1 MRIGINALFLQK
13 PATGMGQHLLH
24 LLEGLDSLEEKDQQ
38 YVLLAPRFRRAYTVR
53 APQLSDR
60 FREVEVVSAL
70 ARLGENAEQVWWEQ
84 IGIVRAGVRERIDLL
99 HCPYWSNPLWS
110 PWPTVV
116 TVHDVIQFVLPE
128 YAWRKISRVYF
139 GLVSRGARRAD
150 AIITVS
156 ECSKRDIVKLLNVAP
171 DRIHVIGN
179 AVDERFHPVRDAWL
193 LASVRERYGI
203 APRFMLYFGGFDLR
217 KNVPR
222 LIEAYARLPDAV
234 RRQYPLVIAGRYQ
247 HLGHPLYPDP
257 RVVVQRLGLEGQVM
271 FTGQI
276 REQDKAPLYSA
287 ATVFAFPSLYEGFGM
302 PVLEAMA
309 CGTPVVTSNRSALPE
324 VAGDA
329 GVLVDPYDT
338 EAISQAIAELLDS
351 QERREDLSRRGLDR
365 ARHFTWRQVA
375 EQTVRVYQDF
385 GRRGSALGDQQSA
398 ISSQPV
404 GRSTLTDG

>member
-1 MRIGINALFLQK
+1 VRIGINALFLQK

-24 LLEGLDSLEEKDQQ
+24 LLEGLDSLDEKDQQ

-60 FREVEVVSAL
+60 FREVEVVSTL
-70 ARLGENAEQVWWEQ
+70 ARLGENVEQLWWEQ
-84 IGIVRAGVRERIDLL
+84 AGIVRAGAREHIDLL

-139 GLVSRGARRAD
+139 GLVSRAARRAE

-156 ECSKRDIVKLLNVAP
+156 ERSKEDIVNLLAVP
-171 DRIHVIGN
+171 PERIHVIGN
-179 AVDERFHPVRDAWL
+179 AVDDSFYPVRDAWL
-193 LASVRERYGI
+193 LGAVRERYGI
-203 APRFMLYFGGFDLR
+203 GSRFILYFGGFDLR

-222 LIEAYARLPDAV
+222 LIEAYARLPEHV
-234 RRQYPLVIAGRYQ
+234 RREYQLVIAGRYQ
-247 HLGHPLYPDP
+247 HLGHPLFPDP
-257 RVVVQRLGLEGQVM
+257 RATVQRLGLEGNVI

-287 ATVFAFPSLYEGFGM
+287 ATVFAFPSLYEGFGI

-329 GVLVDPYDT
+329 GLLVDPYDT
-338 EAISQAIAELLDS
+338 EAISAGLADLVEQQTLRDEQA
-351 QERREDLSRRGLDR
+351 RRGLDR
-365 ARHFTWRQVA
+365 ARKFTWRQVA
-375 EQTVRVYQDF
+375 EQTVRVYRQVVDS
-385 GRRGSALGDQQSA
+385 RQSPLF
-398 ISSQPV
+398 SPV
-404 GRSTLTDG
+404 VAD

>member
-24 LLEGLDSLEEKDQQ
+24 LLQGLDSLDDKDQQ
-38 YVLLAPRFRRAYTVR
+38 YMLLAPRFRRAYTVR

-70 ARLGENAEQVWWEQ
+70 ARLGENVEQVWWEQ
-84 IGIVRAGVRERIDLL
+84 VGIVLAGMREKIDLL
-99 HCPYWSNPLWS
+99 HCPYWSSPLWS

-139 GLVSRGARRAD
+139 GLVSAGARRAQ
-150 AIITVS
+150 AVITVS
-156 ECSKRDIVKLLNVAP
+156 ECSKQDIMKIIGLGP
-171 DRIHVIGN
+171 ERIHVIGN
-179 AVDERFHPVRDAWL
+179 AVDASLYPVRDAWL

-203 APRFMLYFGGFDLR
+203 APRFVLYFGGFDMR

-222 LIEAYARLPDAV
+222 LIEAYARLPEAL
-234 RRQYPLVIAGRYQ
+234 RREYQLVIAGRYQ
-247 HLGHPLYPDP
+247 HLDP
-257 RVVVQRLGLEGQVM
+257 RQTVRRLGLEGNVI

-309 CGTPVVTSNRSALPE
+309 CGTPVVTSNVSALPE

-329 GVLVDPYDT
+329 GLLVNPYAP
-338 EAISQAIAELLDS
+338 EAIGEALAELLES
-351 QERREDLSRRGLDR
+351 AARREDLSRRGLER
-365 ARHFTWRQVA
+365 ARRFTWPQVA
-375 EQTVRVYQDF
+375 EQTVRVYKQILCA
-385 GRRGSALGDQQSA
+385 S
-398 ISSQPV
+398 
-404 GRSTLTDG
+404 

>member
-1 MRIGINALFLQK
+1 MSQGRSMRIGINALFLQK

-24 LLEGLDSLEEKDQQ
+24 LLEGLDSLDDKDQQ
-38 YVLLAPRFRRAYTVR
+38 YVLLAPRFRRAYTLR
-53 APQLSDR
+53 APKLSDR

-70 ARLGENAEQVWWEQ
+70 ARLGENVEQVWWEQ
-84 IGIVRAGVRERIDLL
+84 VGIVRAGMREHIDLL
-99 HCPYWSNPLWS
+99 HCPYWSNPLWA

-139 GLVSRGARRAD
+139 GLVSAGARRAQ
-150 AIITVS
+150 AVITVS
-156 ECSKRDIVKLLNVAP
+156 ECSKQDIMKILGLGP
-171 DRIHVIGN
+171 ERIHVIGN
-179 AVDERFHPVRDAWL
+179 AVDASLYPVRDAWL
-193 LASVRERYGI
+193 LANVRERYGI
-203 APRFMLYFGGFDLR
+203 APRFVLYFGGFDMR

-222 LIEAYARLPDAV
+222 LIEAYARLPEV
-234 RRQYPLVIAGRYQ
+234 LRREYQLVIAGRYQ

-257 RVVVQRLGLEGQVM
+257 RQTVRRLGLDGNVI

-309 CGTPVVTSNRSALPE
+309 CGTPVVTSNVSALPE

-329 GVLVDPYDT
+329 GLLVNPY
-338 EAISQAIAELLDS
+338 EPAAISEALAELLES
-351 QERREDLSRRGLDR
+351 AARRDDLARRGLER
-365 ARHFTWRQVA
+365 ARRFTWPQVA
-375 EQTVRVYQDF
+375 EQTVRVYKQILCA
-385 GRRGSALGDQQSA
+385 S
-398 ISSQPV
+398 
-404 GRSTLTDG
+404 

>member
-1 MRIGINALFLQK
+1 MRVGINALFLQK
-13 PATGMGQHLLH
+13 PATGMGQHLFH

-38 YVLLAPRFRRAYTVR
+38 YILLSPRFRRAYTLQT
-53 APQLSDR
+53 PQLSDR

-70 ARLGENAEQVWWEQ
+70 ARLGDNVEQVWWEQ
-84 IGIVRAGVRERIDLL
+84 VGIVRAGAREHVDLL
-99 HCPYWSNPLWS
+99 HSPYWSNPLWA

-139 GLVSRGARRAD
+139 GIVSRGARRAD

-156 ECSKRDIVKLLNVAP
+156 ECSKRDIVKLLGLP
-171 DRIHVIGN
+171 PQRIHVIGN
-179 AVDERFHPVRDAWL
+179 AVDATLHPVRDAWL

-203 APRFMLYFGGFDLR
+203 GSRFVLYFGGFDLR

-222 LIEAYARLPDAV
+222 LIEAYERLPAAL
-234 RRQYPLVIAGRYQ
+234 RKEYQLVISGRYQ

-257 RVVVQRLGLEGQVM
+257 RETVQRLGLDGQVV

-276 REQDKAPLYSA
+276 REQDKAPLFSA
-287 ATVFAFPSLYEGFGM
+287 ATVFAFPSLYEGFGI

-309 CGTPVVTSNRSALPE
+309 CGTPVVTSNLSALPE

-329 GVLVDPYDT
+329 GLLVDPYDT
-338 EAISQAIAELLDS
+338 DAISTGIDTLLEEQPLREELA
-351 QERREDLSRRGLDR
+351 RRGLER
-365 ARHFTWRQVA
+365 AGLFTWQQVA
-375 EQTVRVYQDF
+375 DQTLKVY
-385 GRRGSALGDQQSA
+385 RLVANGSDCAS
-398 ISSQPV
+398 
-404 GRSTLTDG
+404 

>member
-13 PATGMGQHLLH
+13 PTTGMGQHLLH
-24 LLEGLDSLEEKDQQ
+24 LLQGLDSLDDKDQQ
-38 YVLLAPRFRRAYTVR
+38 YMLLAPRFRRAYTVR

-70 ARLGENAEQVWWEQ
+70 ARLGENVEQVWWEQ
-84 IGIVRAGVRERIDLL
+84 VGIVLAGMREKIDLL
-99 HCPYWSNPLWS
+99 HGPYWSNPLWS

-139 GLVSRGARRAD
+139 GLVSAGARRAQ
-150 AIITVS
+150 AVITVS
-156 ECSKRDIVKLLNVAP
+156 ECSKQDIMKILGLGP
-171 DRIHVIGN
+171 ERIHVIGN
-179 AVDERFHPVRDAWL
+179 AVDASLYPVRDAWL
-193 LASVRERYGI
+193 LANVRERYGI
-203 APRFMLYFGGFDLR
+203 APRFVLYFGGFDMR

-222 LIEAYARLPDAV
+222 LIEAYARLPEV
-234 RRQYPLVIAGRYQ
+234 LRREYQLVIAGRYQ

-257 RVVVQRLGLEGQVM
+257 RQTVRRLGLDGNVI

-309 CGTPVVTSNRSALPE
+309 CGTPVVTSNVSALPE

-329 GVLVDPYDT
+329 GLLVNPY
-338 EAISQAIAELLDS
+338 EPAAISEALAELLES
-351 QERREDLSRRGLDR
+351 AARRDDLARRGLER
-365 ARHFTWRQVA
+365 ARRFTWPQVA
-375 EQTVRVYQDF
+375 EQTVRVYKQILCA
-385 GRRGSALGDQQSA
+385 S
-398 ISSQPV
+398 
-404 GRSTLTDG
+404 

>member
-13 PATGMGQHLLH
+13 PTSGMGQHLLH
-24 LLEGLDSLEEKDQQ
+24 LLEGLDSLEDRDQR
-38 YVLLAPRFRRAYTVR
+38 YLLLAPRFRRAYTVR

-84 IGIVRAGVRERIDLL
+84 VGIVVAGMREKIDLL
-99 HCPYWSNPLWS
+99 HSPYWANPMWS

-139 GLVSRGARRAD
+139 GLVSVGARRAD
-150 AIITVS
+150 AVITVS
-156 ECSKRDIVKLLNVAP
+156 ECSKSDIMKILGLP
-171 DRIHVIGN
+171 PERIHVIGN
-179 AVDERFHPVRDAWL
+179 AVDASFYPVRDAWL
-193 LASVRERYGI
+193 LANVRERYGI
-203 APRFMLYFGGFDLR
+203 APRFVLYFGGFDMR

-222 LIEAYARLPDAV
+222 VIEAYCKLPEAL
-234 RRQYPLVIAGRYQ
+234 RREYQLVIAGRYQ

-257 RVVVQRLGLEGQVM
+257 RETVRRLGLERNVI

-287 ATVFAFPSLYEGFGM
+287 ATVYTFPSLYEGFGM
-302 PVLEAMA
+302 TVLEAMA
-309 CGTPVVTSNRSALPE
+309 CGTPVLTSNVSALPE
-324 VAGDA
+324 VVADA

-338 EAISQAIAELLDS
+338 DAICQALAELLES
-351 QERREDLSRRGLDR
+351 QDRRADLARRGLER
-365 ARHFTWRQVA
+365 ARHFTWPQVA
-375 EQTVRVYQDF
+375 EQTVRVYKQILCA
-385 GRRGSALGDQQSA
+385 S
-398 ISSQPV
+398 
-404 GRSTLTDG
+404 

>member
-1 MRIGINALFLQK
+1 VRIGINALFLQK
-13 PATGMGQHLLH
+13 PTTGMGQHLLH

-38 YVLLAPRFRRAYTVR
+38 YTLLAPRFRRAYTVR

-70 ARLGENAEQVWWEQ
+70 ARLGENVEQVWWEQ
-84 IGIVRAGVRERIDLL
+84 VGIVLAGTREKVDLL

-139 GLVSRGARRAD
+139 GLVAAGARRAD
-150 AIITVS
+150 AVITVS
-156 ECSKRDIVKLLNVAP
+156 ECSKRDIEKVLGLAP
-171 DRIHVIGN
+171 ERIHVIGN
-179 AVDERFHPVRDAWL
+179 AVDSSFFPVRDAWL

-203 APRFMLYFGGFDLR
+203 GPRFILYFGGFDMR

-222 LIEAYARLPDAV
+222 IIEAYGRLPERL
-234 RRQYPLVIAGRYQ
+234 RREYQLVIAGRYSR
-247 HLGHPLYPDP
+247 LGHPLFPDP
-257 RVVVQRLGLEGQVM
+257 REKVRELGLDGSVV

-287 ATVFAFPSLYEGFGM
+287 AAVFAFPSLYEGFGM

-309 CGTPVVTSNRSALPE
+309 CGTPVVTSNLSALPE

-329 GVLVDPYDT
+329 GVLVDPY
-338 EAISQAIAELLDS
+338 EPAAISTAMEELLEDQS
-351 QERREDLSRRGLDR
+351 RREELSRRGLER
-365 ARHFTWRQVA
+365 ARRYTWHQVA
-375 EQTVRVYQDF
+375 EQTVRVYKQIVCGF
-385 GRRGSALGDQQSA
+385 
-398 ISSQPV
+398 
-404 GRSTLTDG
+404 

>member
-24 LLEGLDSLEEKDQQ
+24 LLEGLDKLQEKDQQ

-53 APQLSDR
+53 APQFSDR
-60 FREVEVVSAL
+60 FREVEAVSAL
-70 ARLGENAEQVWWEQ
+70 ARLGENFEQVWWEQ
-84 IGIVRAGVRERIDLL
+84 AGIVRAGLREHIDLL
-99 HCPYWSNPLWS
+99 HCPYWSNPMLS

-116 TVHDVIQFVLPE
+116 TVHDVIQFVLKE

-139 GLVSRGARRAD
+139 GLVSRAARRAD

-156 ECSKRDIVKLLNVAP
+156 ECSKRDIVKLLRLP
-171 DRIHVIGN
+171 PERIHVIGN
-179 AVDERFHPVRDAWL
+179 AVDDEQFYPVRDAWL
-193 LASVRERYGI
+193 LANVRERYGI
-203 APRFMLYFGGFDLR
+203 RPRFILYFGGFDMR

-222 LIEAYARLPDAV
+222 LIEAYARLPEQL
-234 RRQYPLVIAGRYQ
+234 RREYQFVVSGRY
-247 HLGHPLYPDP
+247 HNLGHPLFPDP
-257 RVVVQRLGLEGQVM
+257 RETVRKLGLEGNVV

-309 CGTPVVTSNRSALPE
+309 CGTPVLTSQTSALPE

-329 GVLVDPYDT
+329 GLLVDPYDT
-338 EAISQAIAELLDS
+338 DAISHGLSDLLERQELRDELA
-351 QERREDLSRRGLDR
+351 RRGLER
-365 ARHFTWRQVA
+365 ARRYNWRQVA
-375 EQTVRVYQDF
+375 AETVRVY
-385 GRRGSALGDQQSA
+385 GEVVSRR
-398 ISSQPV
+398 SSSLQRPAAA
-404 GRSTLTDG
+404 SLE